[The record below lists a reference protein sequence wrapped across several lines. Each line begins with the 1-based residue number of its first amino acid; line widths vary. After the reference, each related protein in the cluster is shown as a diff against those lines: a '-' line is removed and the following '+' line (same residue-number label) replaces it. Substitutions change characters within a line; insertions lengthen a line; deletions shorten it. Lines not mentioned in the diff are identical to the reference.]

1 MKHAFINYFKNAV
14 YLVVFAGFTTAQAG
28 SYEDYFGAVERDE
41 AAVVK
46 RLLGRG
52 FDPNTLDPKGQHG
65 LYIALQEASLK
76 VAQLLVEWPKTDVN
90 TLNAKGESALM
101 LAALKG
107 HQQIAEALVKKGA
120 DVNKT
125 GWAPLHYAA
134 SNGNLAVIAM
144 LIENSAYI
152 DAESPNGTTP
162 LMMAAMYGT
171 PEAVKLLIDEGA
183 DVQLKN
189 VQGLTALQ
197 FAQRAS
203 RPDSVELIVT
213 ALKRKQPL
221 GQW

>member
-28 SYEDYFGAVERDE
+28 SYEDYFRSVERDE

-76 VAQLLVEWPKTDVN
+76 VAQLLVEWPKTDLN